1 MAKDKQPFEA
11 LSETTEKQVEQNMER
26 ARGAMDN
33 YIGFLQNICSPDLT
47 EKMQTYTARN
57 ISASTECVRK
67 LSQAKD
73 FQEVFRIQTEFMQTQ
88 MNTFAEQA
96 RSLGEAYTKAATD
109 ATKPFR
115 MSTWI
120 TLHHRDN
127 PTIPSKKA
135 ARMGTR
141 QSRQA
146 WGSADGFAVCG
157 FSATPAKYFDPLKRQ
172 RQRE

>member
-115 MSTWI
+115 MST
-120 TLHHRDN
+120 
-127 PTIPSKKA
+127 
-135 ARMGTR
+135 
-141 QSRQA
+141 
-146 WGSADGFAVCG
+146 
-157 FSATPAKYFDPLKRQ
+157 
-172 RQRE
+172 